1 MGSRVSTATDC
12 HPTFRMRAL
21 FVVFLA
27 TAAQCQQSQDDYA
40 HDPSGDQGEP
50 YVHDPTGDLTPF
62 QLYKLRKGLASP
74 NDLQQAAPAPQRAPV
89 ASRPAA
95 VQPAFQQQNF
105 QQAQPSRTFSRLKQ
119 LDQLPQPSVN
129 LLLHRL
135 SQLGPKHQHSDNQLL
150 SLKLLDQLL
159 HLPQP
164 SVSLHLYNRPKHK
177 LQHSSKHKLPHR
189 LLEAPSPMKSLFE
202 MTSFKENKFI
212 YISSYL

>member
-95 VQPAFQQQNF
+95 VQPAFQLQNF
-105 QQAQPSRTFSRLKQ
+105 QQAQAARPAAPAFQNFQQAQAARPAAPAFRQPASTQAFPARAQAPAFRQPASQ
-119 LDQLPQPSVN
+119 PQAFRPAAAPAPAFRQPAPVQ
-129 LLLHRL
+129 RA
-135 SQLGPKHQHSDNQLL
+135 QAQAPAFQQA
-150 SLKLLDQLL
+150 QAA
-159 HLPQP
+159 PQA
-164 SVSLHLYNRPKHK
+164 VG
-177 LQHSSKHKLPHR
+177 SSFTY
-189 LLEAPSPMKSLFE
+189 E
-202 MTSFKENKFI
+202 I
-212 YISSYL
+212 IV